1 MIRPV
6 TALGVAATTVPVAGW
21 AAPALL
27 RARVLRA
34 AVSPGLAGIGRPAG
48 VALTFDDGPDPEGT
62 PAVLDALDQL
72 GWTATFFM
80 LGEQVK
86 RYPEVAA
93 AVVAAGH
100 EAAVHGFSHRNHLAR
115 GPADVHRDVA
125 RAVAVVTAAT
135 GMRPTWFRPPYGVL
149 TLGSLIAAR
158 RAGLR
163 PVLWTAWG
171 RDWEARSPA
180 QVADTVGGQL
190 RPGGTVL
197 LHDSDCVA
205 RVTGSW
211 QSTVQALPQLAEL
224 ADQLGCTVGPLRDHL
239 ASRPSLPVGPVQAG
253 RKSWPGTTC

>member
-1 MIRPV
+1 MHGKVLYGHRWVRVGSLRAMIGPEMALSVASTTAAV
-6 TALGVAATTVPVAGW
+6 TGW
-21 AAPALL
+21 AGPALL

-34 AVSPGLAGIGRPAG
+34 AVCPDVAGIGRPG
-48 VALTFDDGPDPEGT
+48 NVALTFDDGPDPEGT
-62 PAVLDALDQL
+62 PAVLDALDRL

-80 LGEQVK
+80 LGGQVT

-125 RAVAVVTAAT
+125 RAAVVIMAAT
-135 GMRPTWFRPPYGVL
+135 GVRPSWFRPPYGVL
-149 TLGSLIAAR
+149 TLGSLVAAR

-171 RDWEARSPA
+171 RDWESRSPA
-180 QVADTVGGQL
+180 LVADTVGRQL

-197 LHDSDCVA
+197 LHDSDCAA
-205 RVTGSW
+205 RVAGSW
-211 QSTVQALPQLAEL
+211 RCTVQAIPLLAEL

-239 ASRPSLPVGPVQAG
+239 TR
-253 RKSWPGTTC
+253 R